1 MVLTKLTDIE
11 KVLSESGSLTKT
23 LQEMTKLTSI
33 IIDQHVLTHTHT
45 HTHTH
50 VVICS
55 ILPFFKRTILQT
67 SYVMNTNRFC
77 AIPLKDT
84 RARKLYLVMRLST
97 GVVLR

>member
-33 IIDQHVLTHTHT
+33 IIDKHVLT

-77 AIPLKDT
+77 AISLKDT
-84 RARKLYLVMRLST
+84 RAQKLYLVMRLSK

>member
-33 IIDQHVLTHTHT
+33 IIDQHVLTHTH
-45 HTHTH
+45 
-50 VVICS
+50 VAICS

-77 AIPLKDT
+77 AISLKDT
-84 RARKLYLVMRLST
+84 RARKLYLVMRLSK